1 MRINSNLNS
10 IIVMSVISILLAS
23 FKRYLLKH
31 LKYIHNIHRKKLT
44 YAKMLLK
51 ISKLYRYGILEYLE
65 SKMYVENDL
74 DPSLHR
80 SEENKTAKIPFSAIS
95 QRNFYP
101 WQYFIIPPSL
111 QDFAINPRKQR
122 RGFTRVIRRI

>member
-31 LKYIHNIHRKKLT
+31 LKYIHDTHRKKLT
-44 YAKMLLK
+44 YAKLLK

-65 SKMYVENDL
+65 SKMYVENNL

-80 SEENKTAKIPFSAIS
+80 SEENKTAKKFLFSQFRREIFIRGNISLFPHPFKIS
-95 QRNFYP
+95 RL
-101 WQYFIIPPSL
+101 IRESSDVDL
-111 QDFAINPRKQR
+111 
-122 RGFTRVIRRI
+122 RGL

>member
-31 LKYIHNIHRKKLT
+31 LKYIHDIHRKKLT
-44 YAKMLLK
+44 YAKLLK

-65 SKMYVENDL
+65 SKMYIENDL
-74 DPSLHR
+74 DLSLHR
-80 SEENKTAKIPFSAIS
+80 SEENKTAKKFLFSQFRREIFIRGNISLFPHPFKIS
-95 QRNFYP
+95 RL
-101 WQYFIIPPSL
+101 IRESSDVDL
-111 QDFAINPRKQR
+111 
-122 RGFTRVIRRI
+122 RGL

>member
-31 LKYIHNIHRKKLT
+31 LKYIHNTHRKKLT
-44 YAKMLLK
+44 YTKLLK

-65 SKMYVENDL
+65 SKMYIENDL
-74 DPSLHR
+74 DLSLHR
-80 SEENKTAKIPFSAIS
+80 SEENKTAKKFLFSQFRREIFIRGNISLFPHPFKIS
-95 QRNFYP
+95 RL
-101 WQYFIIPPSL
+101 IRESSDVDL
-111 QDFAINPRKQR
+111 
-122 RGFTRVIRRI
+122 RGL